1 MSPDP
6 RPRIPAPTAHVHT
19 DRTPGRTPGRA
30 SGGTARR
37 TCVAAAAAAVGLLL
51 LAGCS
56 SPDSGAGEAS
66 AAIGAP
72 VTADVAPD
80 ALAAMDGK
88 AAVGDRSIVRTA
100 TVTVR
105 VPVLADAARD
115 WRAEVT
121 RLGGLVTD
129 EYAGDDGAAAFAT
142 ITAKVP
148 VTQLDAALAAASGLG
163 EALST
168 NVSTSDVT
176 LAVTDL
182 DARISVLQAS
192 ITRMQALLDEATS
205 VADIVA
211 VETELTTR
219 QAELDGLL
227 AQQRALADQVAMAS
241 ITVSLVPEVAG
252 PRSDAPGFIAGLQT
266 GWNALRSLASS
277 ATTLLGAAIPFLV
290 LIGLVGGAVT
300 LVMRRRRP
308 RPVPD
313 RPAADGH
320 APHGHAGADQRADA
334 NADGDRASG

>member
-1 MSPDP
+1 MSPEP
-6 RPRIPAPTAHVHT
+6 RPRIHT
-19 DRTPGRTPGRA
+19 R
-30 SGGTARR
+30 TARR
-37 TCVAAAAAAVGLLL
+37 NPGRRALAAAAVAATLL

-56 SPDSGAGEAS
+56 SPDSGTSGPEAS
-66 AAIGAP
+66 AAIDAPAIAEVAPGAP
-72 VTADVAPD
+72 
-80 ALAAMDGK
+80 AAMDGK
-88 AAVGDRSIVRTA
+88 AATGDRSIIRTA

-105 VPVLADAARD
+105 VPVLAAAARD
-115 WRAEVT
+115 WRAEVA

-129 EYAGDDGAAAFAT
+129 EYAGDDGTAAYST

-163 EALST
+163 QPLST

-182 DARISVLQAS
+182 DARITVLQAS
-192 ITRMQALLDEATS
+192 IARMKDLLDEATS

-252 PRSDAPGFIAGLQT
+252 PTTDAPGFIAGLQS
-266 GWNALRSLASS
+266 GWNALRSLASY
-277 ATTLLGAAIPFLV
+277 ATTLLGAAIPFII

-300 LVMRRRRP
+300 LVVRRRRP
-308 RPVPD
+308 SRRDHP
-313 RPAADGH
+313 
-320 APHGHAGADQRADA
+320 GADRHADA
-334 NADGDRASG
+334 RADGDRASG